1 VLNSNKKL
9 ILHPVNHLNKKNEMK
24 KVFTLVAVAS
34 MFTLVACGP
43 SAEEKA
49 AKEKAIQDSIAAVD
63 AAKAAEEAA
72 KAQAITDSTN
82 AFNAAKEAEA
92 KRIADSVEA
101 AKTAK
106 VKPVKTKTN
115 KEKEKEEA
123 KKATSGRG

>member
-1 VLNSNKKL
+1 
-9 ILHPVNHLNKKNEMK
+9 MK
-24 KVFTLVAVAS
+24 KVFTLVAAAS
-34 MFTLVACGP
+34 MLTFVACGP

-49 AKEKAIQDSIAAVD
+49 AKEKAIQDSIAAVE

-82 AFNAAKEAEA
+82 AYTAAKEAEA
-92 KRIADSVEA
+92 KRVADSVAEFEA
-101 AKTAK
+101 NKGKKGT
-106 VKPVKTKTN
+106 KPKSI

>member
-1 VLNSNKKL
+1 
-9 ILHPVNHLNKKNEMK
+9 MK

-49 AKEKAIQDSIAAVD
+49 AKEKAIQDSIAAVE

-82 AFNAAKEAEA
+82 AFTAAKEAEA

-101 AKTAK
+101 AKNSKPTKTPVK
-106 VKPVKTKTN
+106 VKTN
-115 KEKEKEEA
+115 SQHEKEV
-123 KKATSGRG
+123 KKDLNNDRG

>member
-1 VLNSNKKL
+1 
-9 ILHPVNHLNKKNEMK
+9 MK

-101 AKTAK
+101 AKAK
-106 VKPVKTKTN
+106 PAKNTKPVKP
-115 KEKEKEEA
+115 KEKEV
-123 KKATSGRG
+123 KAGQGRG